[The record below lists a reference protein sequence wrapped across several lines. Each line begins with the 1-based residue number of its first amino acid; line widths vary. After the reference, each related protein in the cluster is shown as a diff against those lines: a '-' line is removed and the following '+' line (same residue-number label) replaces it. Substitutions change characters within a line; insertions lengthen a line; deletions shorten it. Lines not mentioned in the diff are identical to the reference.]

1 MYWAIIFAGSSCIGQ
16 FSLQVVHVLGNLLCR
31 LFMYWAIFFA
41 GCSCIGQSSLQVLH
55 VLGNFLCRFFMYWAI
70 IFVTHQVGVT
80 LFRCTAVVTRNIV
93 LANGAGM
100 LMLLCTILLDG
111 FVIIKRYIHPWV
123 VW

>member
-1 MYWAIIFAGSSCIGQ
+1 
-16 FSLQVVHVLGNLLCR
+16 
-31 LFMYWAIFFA
+31 
-41 GCSCIGQSSLQVLH
+41 
-55 VLGNFLCRFFMYWAI
+55 MYWAI

-123 VW
+123 VWYEKGRIVDLLGIFMITHGM